1 MKSIQGASFYDSLA
15 MVATGAL
22 LCYTAND
29 IWFEAG
35 WPQLFSNNY
44 YSWGDAFS
52 VTLFLTVS
60 FFVGLFLNKVL
71 EWLFGK
77 IAKCCG
83 LFNVTKKMKKEFS
96 DFLKKPNLIEKTQS
110 YAIFLLSENETIIS
124 IKEIA
129 DSDKDEEVRA
139 AYNWCYF
146 NAEKNQLLTN
156 VHILEAQVA
165 FLRNI
170 LPVGILMIGYY
181 AHTIYTVVALLI
193 LAFVVT
199 DLWLWNTILKKQLYL
214 VWEAGLYD
222 VKCNENTNN

>member
-1 MKSIQGASFYDSLA
+1 MKSIQGASFYDSLT
-15 MVATGAL
+15 MIMTGAL

-35 WPQLFSNNY
+35 WPQLFSICCCRWDN
-44 YSWGDAFS
+44 ALF

-60 FFVGLFLNKVL
+60 FFVGLILNKIMEFVY
-71 EWLFGK
+71 EKMG
-77 IAKCCG
+77 ICCH
-83 LFNVTKKMKKEFS
+83 LLSVTKKMQKRLIE
-96 DFLKKPNLIEKTQS
+96 FLKKPYVEETQS
-110 YAIFLLSENETIIS
+110 DIKILSPES
-124 IKEIA
+124 GKIKGINEIA
-129 DSDKDEEVRA
+129 KSGNDEEIRA

-193 LAFVVT
+193 LSFVVT

-222 VKCNENTNN
+222 VKI